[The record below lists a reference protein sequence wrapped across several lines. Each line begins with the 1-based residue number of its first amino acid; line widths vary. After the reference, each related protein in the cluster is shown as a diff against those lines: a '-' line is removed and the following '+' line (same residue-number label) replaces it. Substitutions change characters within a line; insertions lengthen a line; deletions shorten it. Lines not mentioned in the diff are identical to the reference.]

1 MEQILLIVGASI
13 FDVLGTIH

>member
-13 FDVLGTIH
+13 FGVLGTIH